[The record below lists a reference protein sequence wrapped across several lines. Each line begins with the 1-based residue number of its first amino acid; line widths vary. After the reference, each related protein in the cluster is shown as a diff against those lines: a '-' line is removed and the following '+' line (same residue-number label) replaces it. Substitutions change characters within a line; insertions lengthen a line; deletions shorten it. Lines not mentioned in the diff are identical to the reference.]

1 MKEKK
6 KEQSEPKEEVKRNNK
21 TILGYNI
28 AKEKDGWRVVEIVAQ
43 TNGRCSFNYL
53 SLPDLRV
60 FTIEKL
66 RKLME
71 KEMWRD
77 E

>member
-6 KEQSEPKEEVKRNNK
+6 KVASEPKEEVKRNNK
-21 TILGYNI
+21 TISGYNI
-28 AKEKDGWRVVEIVAQ
+28 AKEKDGWRVVEIIAQ

-60 FTIEKL
+60 FAIEKL
-66 RKLME
+66 RKLLE
-71 KEMWRD
+71 SQLWRD